1 MVLDLDE
8 LAVAGRPAQPQDGT
22 LVNPRMARRHAVGF
36 PGLEQNRRQCVHRFV
51 NSRRTVSFAGRAMKP
66 ETNPRGKGILRS
78 KSEFEVSRLT
88 SAAARFMGGE
98 NSETA
103 LLSFPARV
111 VRFYRPNI

>member
-1 MVLDLDE
+1 MVLHLDE

-78 KSEFEVSRLT
+78 WAGRIRKQMSFV
-88 SAAARFMGGE
+88 AGGME
-98 NSETA
+98 RSTQ
-103 LLSFPARV
+103 R
-111 VRFYRPNI
+111 